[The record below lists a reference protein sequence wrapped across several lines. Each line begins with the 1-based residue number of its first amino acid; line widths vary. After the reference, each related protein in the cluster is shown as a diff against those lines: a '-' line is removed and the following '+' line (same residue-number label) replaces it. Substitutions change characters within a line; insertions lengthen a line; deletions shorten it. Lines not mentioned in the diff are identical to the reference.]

1 MDGDP
6 AATAATAAAAAP
18 ATAAATPSV
27 SAAAIAADLLT
38 CGMDL
43 TLFREG
49 RHVVRE
55 ILASHKPND
64 LPAFAGLCSY
74 GGKEMP
80 QDLILCNFAAP
91 VVSPDATRQ
100 CAKNRLEQCKE
111 LAMDQ
116 LMKKKLLL
124 NLGDVDAGAFMGDDS
139 NQALCLSFAL
149 DILCLPDTIFS
160 KPTLGKCKST

>member
-1 MDGDP
+1 MDGNP
-6 AATAATAAAAAP
+6 AAAAAATTAASAAP
-18 ATAAATPSV
+18 ATDAATPSV
-27 SAAAIAADLLT
+27 TVAAIAADLLT
-38 CGMDL
+38 CGINL
-43 TLFREG
+43 ALFREG

-64 LPAFAGLCSY
+64 LPAFAGLCSR

-80 QDLILCNFAAP
+80 QDLILCNFVAP
-91 VVSPDATRQ
+91 VASPDATRE

-116 LMKKKLLL
+116 LMNKKLLL
-124 NLGDVDAGAFMGDDS
+124 NLGDAGVFMRDDS
-139 NQALCLSFAL
+139 NQTLCLSFAL
-149 DILCLPDTIFS
+149 DILCLPDAIFS